1 MLVRVAP
8 LFEDGKPFP
17 RHRAVT
23 AQPAHTGKLS
33 LAEQYDADFRRT
45 ILFARL
51 CERSTGVDVLPRLY
65 DAVVRWI
72 GEGCMTINGFEREPA
87 TQECMAQSWY
97 VQIVVEA
104 GAGRD

>member
-1 MLVRVAP
+1 MLVRVAQ
-8 LFEDGKPFP
+8 LFENGKPFP

-23 AQPAHTGKLS
+23 ARPDHLGNLS

-51 CERSTGVDVLPRLY
+51 CERSTGVDALPRLY

-72 GEGCMTINGFEREPA
+72 GDGCMTINGFEREPA
-87 TQECMAQSWY
+87 THECVAQSWY
-97 VQIVVEA
+97 IQIVADTGVKR
-104 GAGRD
+104 G